1 MSARRLHLVRH
12 GETVGESSIRYHGS
26 NDVALSDRG
35 RAQVAHLVPLL
46 QPLDPVAVVHSPLV
60 RAVESAAI
68 LGRGC
73 GWAPARFHAFDA
85 FREIDF
91 GACEGMT
98 AEEIAAAHPEFWAAH
113 QRGAAP
119 SFPGGEPHAEFARR
133 VAQGFRDV
141 LARHPHGDVV
151 VVAHRGIVRWGL
163 RALLEDPHCDH
174 GVRLASL
181 TVLRHEGRWAIEQL
195 DLAPHEASG

>member
-1 MSARRLHLVRH
+1 MRARRLHLVRH
-12 GETVGESSIRYHGS
+12 GDTVGESSIRYHGS

-46 QPLDPVAVVHSPLV
+46 AGVDPVAVVHSPLV
-60 RAVESAAI
+60 RAVESAQI

-73 GWAPARFHAFDA
+73 GWDPERFHAFEA
-85 FREIDF
+85 FREIHF

-98 AEEIAAAHPEFWAAH
+98 ASEIAAAHPGFWAAH
-113 QRGAAP
+113 QRGEAP
-119 SFPGGEPHAEFARR
+119 GFPGGEPHAAFARR

-141 LARHPHGDVV
+141 LELHPHGDVV

-163 RALLEDPHCDH
+163 RTLLEDPHCDH

-181 TVLRHEGRWAIEQL
+181 TVLRHEGNWQLEQL
-195 DLAPHEASG
+195 DLAPHEAAG

>member
-1 MSARRLHLVRH
+1 MRARRLHLVRH
-12 GETVGESSIRYHGS
+12 GETVGQSSIRYHGS
-26 NDVALSDRG
+26 NDVALSDTG

-46 QPLDPVAVVHSPLV
+46 ETVDPVAVVHSPLV
-60 RAVESAAI
+60 RAAESAQI

-73 GWAPARFHAFDA
+73 GWDSLRFRAFDA
-85 FREIDF
+85 FREIHF

-119 SFPGGEPHAEFARR
+119 GFPGGEPHAAFAQR
-133 VAQGFRDV
+133 VARGFRDL
-141 LARHPHGDVV
+141 LAEHPEGDVV

-163 RALLEDPHCDH
+163 RALLDDPHCDH

-181 TVLRHEGRWAIEQL
+181 TVLRHEDRWAIEHL
-195 DLAPHEASG
+195 DLAPHAGTG